1 MQNKVYE
8 RVYIHAAKIRVKE
21 GWALFLCSMDEYS
34 KFAFNPVVKNTTEIT
49 IDDLNQLFD
58 NILKD
63 YNPKINPEQIV
74 FITSL
79 PEEYGL
85 HFLLTKAA
93 NHKFIHDK
101 DATINGM
108 KGFLSSM
115 NFEIFEL

>member
-1 MQNKVYE
+1 MQNKIYE
-8 RVYIHAAKIRVKE
+8 RVYIHATKIRVKE
-21 GWALFLCSMDEYS
+21 DWALFLCSMDEDS
-34 KFAFNPVVKNTTEIT
+34 EFAFKPVIKITTEIN

-58 NILKD
+58 NILKG
-63 YNPKINPEQIV
+63 YNPKINPKQIV

-79 PEEYGL
+79 PEEYGVL
-85 HFLLTKAA
+85 FLLTKAA

-101 DATINGM
+101 DATIKGM